1 MLILSNFFLTF
12 FLFLFIFFNF
22 LWILLDPLHG
32 GFQFSAFLD
41 FTSLSIRVGIDPI
54 SFFFLYLTTLLIS
67 LCLLFSVVSRSSL
80 EQKKNNIFLI
90 FFIGILLLIVFY
102 VLDYLLFYISFEAIL
117 VPFFVYIGIAG
128 YRTRRIHAAYLFFFY
143 TLVGSFF
150 TLISIFFFFSQTGST
165 DIEILCNLELP
176 FIRGFLLWFALFI
189 TFSIKVPMFPFHV
202 WSPEAH
208 VEAPTEGSVLSAGL
222 LLKLGT
228 YGFLRFLFPLFIEHN
243 YYFAPFVVMLAS
255 IGIVYTSFSTLRQID
270 IKRIIAYSS
279 IAHMNMCMVGLF
291 SFNEIAFAGSIFLM
305 IAHGVV
311 SGGLFF
317 IIGMIYN
324 RFQTKIIHYFSGVVH
339 YMPILSF
346 FFLMFLLGN
355 IGMPGTSNFIGEL
368 LILCGVVYSDNY
380 IAVFCSIIGIFLCT
394 VYSMWMY
401 NKITFLLPRFYYLVV
416 FDLFFFEIIILL
428 PLVFFMLYFGI
439 QPNCINSYLSHSIS
453 YHYLELFGVYPMS
466 LYEVY

>member
-1 MLILSNFFLTF
+1 MAINVLLSF
-12 FLFLFIFFNF
+12 FLFLFLVFNI
-22 LWILLDPLHG
+22 LWLLLDPLYG
-32 GFQFSAFLD
+32 GFQFSTILD
-41 FTSLSIRVGIDPI
+41 FTDLSIRVGIDAI

-67 LCLLFSVVSRSSL
+67 LCLLFSSISRTSF
-80 EQKKNNIFLI
+80 EQKKNNMYLI

-150 TLISIFFFFSQTGST
+150 TLLSIFFFFSQTGST
-165 DIEILCNLELP
+165 DIEILYNAE
-176 FIRGFLLWFALFI
+176 FSSTRSFLLWFALFI
-189 TFSIKVPMFPFHV
+189 TFAIKVPMFPFHV
-202 WSPEAH
+202 WLPEAH
-208 VEAPTEGSVLSAGL
+208 VEAPTEGSVLLAGL

-243 YYFAPFVVMLAS
+243 YYFSSFVITLSSV
-255 IGIVYTSFSTLRQID
+255 GIVYTSFSTLRQID

-291 SFNEIAFAGSIFLM
+291 SFNEIAFVGSIFLM

-324 RFQTKIIHYFSGVVH
+324 RFQTKIIHYFSGVIH

-368 LILCGVVYSDNY
+368 LILCGVIYSNNN
-380 IAVFCSIIGIFLCT
+380 IAIICCIVGIFLCT
-394 VYSMWMY
+394 IYSMWMY
-401 NKITFLLPRFYYLVV
+401 NKITFLLPRFYYLIV
-416 FDLFFFEIIILL
+416 FDLFFFEIIILSV
-428 PLVFFMLYFGI
+428 LVFFMIYLGI
-439 QPNCINSYLSHSIS
+439 QPNIIINYLSHSVF
-453 YHYLELFGVYPMS
+453 YHYSDLFGTYPM
-466 LYEVY
+466 